1 MPDTSRSVAA
11 NANHVTVA
19 GDDAEPSMMPTPN
32 SRDIPT
38 ESTMTTREPRSDSH
52 STPPKAITPLR
63 ARRPR
68 DGAGMDGAGMDGS
81 PMDGGHDGPAMN
93 DDEK

>member
-19 GDDAEPSMMPTPN
+19 GDDAGPSMMPTPN

-52 STPPKAITPLR
+52 STPPKAITPR
-63 ARRPR
+63 ITHAMASVRS
-68 DGAGMDGAGMDGS
+68 GASTSMTSNAGDRQMRGADTQ
-81 PMDGGHDGPAMN
+81 
-93 DDEK
+93 